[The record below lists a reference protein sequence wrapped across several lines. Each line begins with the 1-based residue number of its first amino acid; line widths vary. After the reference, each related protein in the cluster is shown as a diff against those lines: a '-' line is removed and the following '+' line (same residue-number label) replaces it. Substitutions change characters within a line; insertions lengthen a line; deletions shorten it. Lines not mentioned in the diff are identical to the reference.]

1 MEVKFIYVL
10 YVVLLLFSP
19 GFFYIHSVLGGVK
32 KPNVVLIT
40 VNHFGLNTL
49 DNYRGYLKNIRR
61 LSEESIQ
68 FSHAYSQLYPTSS
81 RAALL
86 TGRLPVKTGMLKGR
100 FLPFSSLPS
109 IASSGGLPLNE
120 ETLAESLEKNGYTN
134 KFIGLWD
141 QGLGKKGK
149 YLPLKQGFRSW
160 FGIVTQHSYSC
171 SSPPIKPHDGDEA
184 FVNEALWLFLYGL
197 CWSLFIATALWCL
210 FFLKAKFLSLLI
222 ILGVVLYATN
232 SNAPFIVVKSCV
244 LFRNDQIIAQPYNVE
259 NITLRFTDDALDF
272 IKTAANPFF
281 LMVNHLALSQ
291 PLFTSPFFK
300 NTSGKN
306 DVILDSL
313 VELDWSVGSILA
325 AIESSN
331 LTDDTIIVFTA
342 LSGEIYSNNDRVCN
356 SSLNKT
362 ENNDDCHPRF
372 FRENVM
378 SVISNWERHIKVPLF
393 IKWPKFLSYHRVL
406 NQTVTLMDVMPTILD
421 LANASYSSDTLHGKS
436 LCGVINGTTES
447 LHSYIYHY
455 LDVTRPSAITH
466 NEYKLLYSTM
476 SEHGIIHHD
485 PPILFNIRKDPGETS
500 PLINEDHLDIVT
512 NISEARDKHLENRTR
527 KWISQFEYPILPWL
541 FPCANFP
548 YCHRRDISKLKH
560 IFYNESGLFS

>member
-300 NTSGKN
+300 NTS
-306 DVILDSL
+306 
-313 VELDWSVGSILA
+313 
-325 AIESSN
+325 
-331 LTDDTIIVFTA
+331 
-342 LSGEIYSNNDRVCN
+342 
-356 SSLNKT
+356 
-362 ENNDDCHPRF
+362 
-372 FRENVM
+372 ENVM